1 MDLLDRYLQAVKKH
15 LPLKRQDDIVAELRA
30 NMESQLEDKE
40 AALGRP
46 VTIGEAEDWLRQMGS
61 PMKVAMQYQPQQYLI
76 GPAIFP
82 MYLFV
87 IRMAF
92 LWATVIYAIV
102 SAVLIATQTPNG
114 IAVLQAVLRLPVV
127 LMTTAAWITLVFAAL
142 EFVGTRYPE
151 KCPPIAGF
159 YPKWS
164 PSTLPPVEPPA
175 GPGQKRR
182 SYTQAVAE
190 IVFGFLFLGW
200 FVLVPQNPYL
210 MFGPGAAYW
219 QASPFELAAIWMT
232 FFWWLVGLNIV
243 QLVWRSIDL
252 WRGAWRQ
259 TGIAQHIAVKILA
272 ISPLAI
278 MLNVPD
284 NPYVLLRH
292 PALDQAARGAT
303 LASINNGIHLSLL
316 LIVAITVLQLL
327 WEIAKA
333 LLAHYRKRAAAR

>member
-1 MDLLDRYLQAVKKH
+1 
-15 LPLKRQDDIVAELRA
+15 
-30 NMESQLEDKE
+30 
-40 AALGRP
+40 
-46 VTIGEAEDWLRQMGS
+46 
-61 PMKVAMQYQPQQYLI
+61 
-76 GPAIFP
+76 
-82 MYLFV
+82 
-87 IRMAF
+87 
-92 LWATVIYAIV
+92 
-102 SAVLIATQTPNG
+102 
-114 IAVLQAVLRLPVV
+114 
-127 LMTTAAWITLVFAAL
+127 
-142 EFVGTRYPE
+142 
-151 KCPPIAGF
+151 
-159 YPKWS
+159 
-164 PSTLPPVEPPA
+164 
-175 GPGQKRR
+175 
-182 SYTQAVAE
+182 
-190 IVFGFLFLGW
+190 
-200 FVLVPQNPYL
+200 